1 MYKYFD
7 GIKKRNKTKKILF
20 EKDKERN
27 NYINKKIKKL
37 QRINKIFSKDKTKIY
52 IQYYLILIF
61 ILNLFPNII
70 SEEFNLRKL
79 INIYDNNNY

>member
-1 MYKYFD
+1 MYKYFG

-37 QRINKIFSKDKTKIY
+37 QRINKIFSQDKTKIY

-70 SEEFNLRKL
+70 SKNL
-79 INIYDNNNY
+79 I